1 VTTSYNDRAPLDE
14 YGMTAISLHRT
25 LIHRCD
31 SYSLIFTDPGL
42 IRQPIWGQSSG
53 DACCNHQ
60 VLCNN
65 TTRRSV
71 SQQVIMS
78 ILLNLGCCNS
88 IQLFFYLFV
97 YVMKAC
103 DEHCMLVSN
112 QAYVFEEKGGG
123 CAAFL
128 VNNDQ
133 KNTATVAFRNL
144 TFELLP
150 QLISILPDRGK
161 IIFSSLFK
169 ISESG
174 ITETENDRDLVPC
187 DDLRILLI
195 FAASIRCFPCSY
207 NSDSNCKP
215 FLAVAHDN
223 IRQ

>member
-1 VTTSYNDRAPLDE
+1 MGST
-14 YGMTAISLHRT
+14 
-25 LIHRCD
+25 
-31 SYSLIFTDPGL
+31 
-42 IRQPIWGQSSG
+42 SG

-60 VLCNN
+60 VLGNN
-65 TTRRSV
+65 TTRRTV
-71 SQQVIMS
+71 SQQVIVS

-103 DEHCMLVSN
+103 DEHCMFVSN

-123 CAAFL
+123 PGGCAAFL
-128 VNNDQ
+128 ANNDQ

-144 TFELLP
+144 TFDLLP

-174 ITETENDRDLVPC
+174 ITETENDRDLSPVTIFVYFSY
-187 DDLRILLI
+187 LR
-195 FAASIRCFPCSY
+195 PQ
-207 NSDSNCKP
+207 SDA
-215 FLAVAHDN
+215 FLAPIILTATANHFS
-223 IRQ
+223 RWPTTT

>member
-1 VTTSYNDRAPLDE
+1 MGST
-14 YGMTAISLHRT
+14 
-25 LIHRCD
+25 
-31 SYSLIFTDPGL
+31 
-42 IRQPIWGQSSG
+42 SG

-65 TTRRSV
+65 TTRRTV
-71 SQQVIMS
+71 SQQVIVS

-103 DEHCMLVSN
+103 DEHCMFVSN

-123 CAAFL
+123 PGACAAFL
-128 VNNDQ
+128 ANNDQ

-144 TFELLP
+144 TFDLLP

-174 ITETENDRDLVPC
+174 ITETENDLDLVPC